1 MLNLVCMGFRM
12 IDQELLD
19 KNERLLNAIA
29 LGDLTLQ
36 EAAIDL
42 MELLGETNGNYIKL
56 IEQNAELHKEN
67 EKNKS
72 DANKLYELCADSG
85 VCAEFLKVNF
95 AN

>member
-1 MLNLVCMGFRM
+1 MGFSM
-12 IDQELLD
+12 IDQSLVDMVELYVFD
-19 KNERLLNAIA
+19 GE
-29 LGDLTLQ
+29 DLPTSQASKL
-36 EAAIDL
+36 IDA
-42 MELLGETNGNYIKL
+42 YIKL

-85 VCAEFLKVNF
+85 VCPEFLKVNF

>member
-1 MLNLVCMGFRM
+1 MLNLVCMGFSM
-12 IDQELLD
+12 IDQTMIDVISSYLEVGDLSNELAQELLD
-19 KNERLLNAIA
+19 
-29 LGDLTLQ
+29 
-36 EAAIDL
+36 
-42 MELLGETNGNYIKL
+42 NYIKL
-56 IEQNAELHKEN
+56 VEQNAELHKEN

>member
-1 MLNLVCMGFRM
+1 MLNLVCMGFSM
-12 IDQELLD
+12 IDQSLVDMVELYVFD
-19 KNERLLNAIA
+19 GE
-29 LGDLTLQ
+29 DLPTSQASKL
-36 EAAIDL
+36 IDA
-42 MELLGETNGNYIKL
+42 YIKL

-85 VCAEFLKVNF
+85 VCPEFLKVNF

>member
-1 MLNLVCMGFRM
+1 MLNLVCMGFSM
-12 IDQELLD
+12 IDQSLVDHVESYIIDGRNLPVNVTENILD
-19 KNERLLNAIA
+19 A
-29 LGDLTLQ
+29 
-36 EAAIDL
+36 
-42 MELLGETNGNYIKL
+42 YIKL

-85 VCAEFLKVNF
+85 VCPEFLKVNF